1 MSSKLPMGVETIY
14 RPCFSL
20 LIFGSVSRFIIL
32 IDYNITI
39 KMKKFIQFI
48 IFTLTAL
55 ILNIHQI
62 LADEK
67 IKIGLVVPLSGEYK
81 EIGDSILK
89 ATRLAINKIDDDKIK
104 IVPKDTRAD
113 PEITLKVSKELQE
126 QGIKIIIGPV
136 FNKNLAY
143 LKDLKE
149 VTFLSLSNTST
160 NNPNN
165 VINGGINA
173 ISQIKAI
180 KKFQKFN
187 NLERSILL
195 IPNSNFKSEI
205 EDAVVKTKIK
215 LKDKFV
221 YDTDPTILTSQIEK
235 LTRYKIRKQNLKDEI
250 KRLENSDEA
259 NKENKIL
266 NLKKRDT
273 LGGINFDSVI
283 IADFD
288 ESLKSVTTSLLY
300 TDVSSNRVNYITLN
314 QWFDKSILKEE
325 NLQPIYF
332 PSINKENY
340 DNFVSEYFKIYND
353 YPNQISFLS
362 FDLVGLVYFL
372 IYKNDFVIDN
382 KIFYKKNKFKGKI
395 GIFEINKNK
404 ISHILNFYV
413 AENNNFRKIF

>member
-1 MSSKLPMGVETIY
+1 
-14 RPCFSL
+14 
-20 LIFGSVSRFIIL
+20 
-32 IDYNITI
+32 
-39 KMKKFIQFI
+39 MKKIIQFI
-48 IFTLTAL
+48 IFTLIVLT
-55 ILNIHQI
+55 LNIHQI
-62 LADEK
+62 SADEK
-67 IKIGLVVPLSGEYK
+67 IKIGLIVPLSGEYK

-89 ATRLAINKIDDDKIK
+89 ATRLAINKIDNNKIT
-104 IVPKDTRAD
+104 IIPKDTEAD
-113 PEITLKVSKELQE
+113 PKVTLKVSKELQE

-136 FNKNLAY
+136 FNKNLEY

-149 VTFLSLSNTST
+149 VTFLSLSNTNT
-160 NNPNN
+160 NNPIN

-180 KKFQKFN
+180 KKFQEFN

-195 IPNSNFKSEI
+195 IPNSNFRSEI

-215 LKDKFV
+215 LKDKFI

-250 KRLENSDEA
+250 KRLKNSDEA

-266 NLKKRDT
+266 NLEKKDT

-300 TDVSSNRVNYITLN
+300 TDVSSDRVNYITLN